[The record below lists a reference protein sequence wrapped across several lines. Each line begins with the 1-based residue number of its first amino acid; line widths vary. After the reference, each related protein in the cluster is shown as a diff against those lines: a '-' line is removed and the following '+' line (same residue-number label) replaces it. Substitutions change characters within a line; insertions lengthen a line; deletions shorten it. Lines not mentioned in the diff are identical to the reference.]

1 MGYRLVTVQP
11 RHPERSSTQSKL
23 REGSR
28 FSRFF
33 GLRPQNDD
41 TWVAERLHRHRLIM
55 RTVVFFLFLF
65 FFAKN
70 ALASP
75 QPTLLDDETQK
86 QILTVL
92 NQNAESLKTLKA
104 SLEIGI
110 PHPTEPLVHWC
121 HGLIAFQKEP
131 DFLYLKGYHSL
142 VPLYFLLKSFE
153 HKFWLYLPRQYTVY
167 WGENAVLE
175 QNPDIDLRL
184 IAGDIFKAIAP
195 PKINPAEQIEWQA
208 IETGYRLTLTEADT
222 NRKQEIELDQALN
235 IRKITHYNAA
245 IFRALEITKNDWRLV
260 GQIRLPYEIIIKRF
274 VPRPNHLIMRF
285 KEIRPNET
293 LGAAILD
300 HQFPSDVTY
309 VELTERM

>member
-1 MGYRLVTVQP
+1 M
-11 RHPERSSTQSKL
+11 
-23 REGSR
+23 
-28 FSRFF
+28 
-33 GLRPQNDD
+33 
-41 TWVAERLHRHRLIM
+41 
-55 RTVVFFLFLF
+55 
-65 FFAKN
+65 
-70 ALASP
+70 AS
-75 QPTLLDDETQK
+75 
-86 QILTVL
+86 
-92 NQNAESLKTLKA
+92 
-104 SLEIGI
+104 G
-110 PHPTEPLVHWC
+110 
-121 HGLIAFQKEP
+121 
-131 DFLYLKGYHSL
+131 
-142 VPLYFLLKSFE
+142 SFE
-153 HKFWLYLPRQYTVY
+153 KPY
-167 WGENAVLE
+167 
-175 QNPDIDLRL
+175 D
-184 IAGDIFKAIAP
+184 AGNVIGLHVKTATMVTPKRTPSKPPAP